1 MEKKAI
7 QKQSLQEM
15 ADKIMESHPDILD
28 MSDVKLHKT
37 YDEVYQYD
45 EVYHE
50 PTADGGLV
58 EKIRRVTV

>member
-7 QKQSLQEM
+7 QKQSIQEM

-37 YDEVYQYD
+37 YDEVY
-45 EVYHE
+45 HE
-50 PTADGGLV
+50 PTADGGFV

>member
-37 YDEVYQYD
+37 YDEVY
-45 EVYHE
+45 HE
-50 PTADGGLV
+50 PTADGGFV